1 MSTYKDNLWKMYL
14 LEFFRGLHFIGGVLV
29 PFFTVWAGIS
39 LTQVFLL
46 QSWFMMWVFL
56 LEIPTGTI
64 ADRFGRKTSISLACF
79 TAVIAPLVYASYP
92 IFAVFLLGEFIWALG
107 SALFSGANEALIYDT
122 LKKIKQEKLSKK
134 FFAKTRSMHL
144 IALMIAAPIG
154 SLIAQYIGLRETM
167 LFLAAPMFVSFIVS
181 LTLKEPPVIRKQEK
195 YLKIL
200 KDGVKFFTTHRVLK
214 LLALDVVIIH
224 ALCWSIIWLY
234 QPMLMQYG
242 VKIVYFGIVHSLL
255 VLSQIVVMNKY
266 SWFEEKLSGK
276 RRYIVF
282 SSIIAGTMLILAGI
296 ANHVYIFM
304 GAVIVLTGFGISRR
318 PLFYSYMNK
327 YIPSNKRATVMS
339 TVSML
344 GTISIAIT
352 YPLIGRSAE
361 WSLNYTMIMLGIVVI
376 LFSLI
381 SRVEESMLID

>member
-1 MSTYKDNLWKMYL
+1 MYL

-46 QSWFMMWVFL
+46 QSWFMIWVFL

-64 ADRFGRKTSISLACF
+64 ADRFGRKTSISLACL

-92 IFAVFLLGEFIWALG
+92 IFTIFLLGEFIWALG

-122 LKKIKQEKLSKK
+122 LKKIKQENLSKK
-134 FFAKTRSMHL
+134 FFARVRSVHL
-144 IALMIAAPIG
+144 AALMIAAPIG
-154 SLIAQYIGLRETM
+154 SIIAQYIGLRETM

-181 LTLKEPPVIRKQEK
+181 LTLKEPPVVRKQEK

-200 KDGVKFFTTHRVLK
+200 KDGVRFFTKHRILK

-242 VKIVYFGIVHSLL
+242 IAIAYFGMVHALL
-255 VLSQIVVMNKY
+255 VVSQIIVMNKY

-276 RRYIVF
+276 RRYILF
-282 SSIIAGTMLILAGI
+282 SSLISGLMLILAGI
-296 ANHVYIFM
+296 SNHVFVFI
-304 GAVIVLTGFGISRR
+304 GATIVLTGFGISRR

-327 YIPSNKRATVMS
+327 YIPSSKRATVMS

-344 GTISIAIT
+344 GTLSIAAI
-352 YPLIGRSAE
+352 YPFIGRSSE
-361 WSLNYTMIMLGIVVI
+361 WSLQYTLIILGVTVI

>member
-92 IFAVFLLGEFIWALG
+92 VFTVFLIGEFIWALG

-154 SLIAQYIGLRETM
+154 SLIAQ
-167 LFLAAPMFVSFIVS
+167 
-181 LTLKEPPVIRKQEK
+181 
-195 YLKIL
+195 
-200 KDGVKFFTTHRVLK
+200 
-214 LLALDVVIIH
+214 
-224 ALCWSIIWLY
+224 
-234 QPMLMQYG
+234 
-242 VKIVYFGIVHSLL
+242 
-255 VLSQIVVMNKY
+255 
-266 SWFEEKLSGK
+266 
-276 RRYIVF
+276 
-282 SSIIAGTMLILAGI
+282 
-296 ANHVYIFM
+296 
-304 GAVIVLTGFGISRR
+304 
-318 PLFYSYMNK
+318 
-327 YIPSNKRATVMS
+327 
-339 TVSML
+339 
-344 GTISIAIT
+344 
-352 YPLIGRSAE
+352 
-361 WSLNYTMIMLGIVVI
+361 
-376 LFSLI
+376 
-381 SRVEESMLID
+381 